1 MYVCNYVCTYVYI
14 HIVYIHEYLCA
25 RPPVVAE
32 RCWMAGVVS
41 QTECSPRVSQVRG
54 RGQSGTAQSSDNAPA
69 ASAAVPAVRH
79 GGEPRGGGGGGED
92 AWPTPSPDSA
102 QARPRSG
109 LCRASREKFE
119 AGFVACRSGRG
130 LSPYSVLF
138 PRVTQGVRVGEW
150 GEGSFPSLGDLD
162 LGLRRCRPARL
173 RAVARLGSRGKGCF
187 FLLLFAFVL
196 FFSVS
201 DLLSPLS
208 HSLSVFGFPRLA
220 EGTLGNKTPGV
231 FFFPSYSYSYF
242 LLFLFS
248 LPSSVFLYPFPSWG
262 VLRGVETLL

>member
-1 MYVCNYVCTYVYI
+1 MLCARARVNVYMDVYTSCMCIWMYILVYVYKDLCVYIHMYVCNYVCTYVYI

-79 GGEPRGGGGGGED
+79 GGEPRGGGGGGGED

-208 HSLSVFGFPRLA
+208 HSLSLSLGSLA
-220 EGTLGNKTPGV
+220 
-231 FFFPSYSYSYF
+231 
-242 LLFLFS
+242 
-248 LPSSVFLYPFPSWG
+248 
-262 VLRGVETLL
+262 